1 MSGTGGVI
9 PTAGTPGR
17 PMVTPTESAHT
28 GVMDGAPVNESQPNL
43 LVRMYSPLVQGR
55 TWAATLHLLVNLALG
70 ITFFTIAITLF
81 SVSMGLMVTL
91 IGIPLLVVTVKFGRV
106 VGAFERARVRALF
119 GELLPPFA
127 RPAPARGFWQRSKQV
142 IGDGAGWRGLGY
154 SVLALPWGIL
164 TFTLTVVVWSVSLP
178 MALFPIYQGFLP
190 DNNDGGVYHFGNDYV
205 LHGWGRV
212 GYAAGVT
219 VLGLVFL
226 AAAPRIV
233 RGLAR
238 ADVALIRT
246 FLSPGNE
253 QVLTERVEQLT
264 VSRDA
269 SVEGASVELR
279 RIERDL
285 HDGAQQRLVGLAMD
299 LGLAK
304 ERLATGGDPARA
316 VELVNR
322 AHDEAKQAI
331 SELRDLVRGIHPS
344 VLTDRGLDAALS
356 ALAARSPVPVDIDVV
371 LDSRPPPAIEAAA
384 YFVVAE
390 SLANISKHSHATRA
404 SVHIAERPGVLAID
418 IYDDGVGGAVEHPG
432 GGLSGLRDRI
442 TAVEG
447 RLRISSP
454 EGGPT
459 LLAVELPCVS

>member
-1 MSGTGGVI
+1 MVA
-9 PTAGTPGR
+9 PTD
-17 PMVTPTESAHT
+17 SAHT
-28 GVMDGAPVNESQPNL
+28 GVMKDSQPNL
-43 LVRMYSPLVQGR
+43 LVRMYGPLVQPR
-55 TWAATLHLLVNLALG
+55 TWAATLHLVVNLGLG
-70 ITFFTIAITLF
+70 IAFFTVAVTLF

-91 IGIPLLVVTVKFGRV
+91 IGIPLLVLTINFGRA
-106 VGAFERARVRALF
+106 VGAFERGRVRALF
-119 GELLPPFA
+119 GERLPAFA
-127 RPAPARGFWQRSKQV
+127 RPAPAKGFWNRSKQV

-154 SVLALPWGIL
+154 SILALPWGIL
-164 TFTLTVVVWSVSLP
+164 TFTLTVVVWSVSLS
-178 MALFPIYQGFLP
+178 MAFFPIYQGFLP
-190 DNNDGGVYHFGNDYV
+190 DTHDGGAYSFGESYI
-205 LHGWGRV
+205 LYGWGRF
-212 GYAAGVT
+212 GYATAVT
-219 VLGLVFL
+219 VFGLLFL
-226 AAAPRIV
+226 VAAPRIV

-238 ADVALIRT
+238 ADIALIRAV
-246 FLSPGNE
+246 LSPGKE

-356 ALAARSPVPVDIDVV
+356 ALAARSPVPVDIDVA
-371 LDSRPPPAIEAAA
+371 LDRRPPAAVEAAA

-390 SLANISKHSHATRA
+390 SLANIAKHSRATRA
-404 SVHIAERPGVLAID
+404 SVRIAERPGVLLID
-418 IYDDGVGGAVEHPG
+418 IYDDGVGGAIEHPG

-454 EGGPT
+454 AGGPT
-459 LLAVELPCVS
+459 LLAVELPCAS

>member
-1 MSGTGGVI
+1 
-9 PTAGTPGR
+9 
-17 PMVTPTESAHT
+17 
-28 GVMDGAPVNESQPNL
+28 VNESQSNVL
-43 LVRMYSPLVQGR
+43 ARMYGPLVQTR
-55 TWAATLHLLVNLALG
+55 TWAASLHLLVNLGLG
-70 ITFFTIAITLF
+70 IAFFTIAITLF
-81 SVSMGLMVTL
+81 SVSMGLMITL
-91 IGIPLLVVTVKFGRV
+91 IGIPLLVLTINFGRA
-106 VGAFERARVRALF
+106 VGAFERGRVRALF
-119 GELLPPFA
+119 GERLPAFA
-127 RPAPARGFWQRSKQV
+127 RPAPASGFWQRSKQV

-154 SVLALPWGIL
+154 SMLALPWGIL
-164 TFTLTVVVWSVSLP
+164 TFTLTVVVWSVSLS
-178 MALFPIYQGFLP
+178 MAFFPIYQGFLP
-190 DNNDGGVYHFGNDYV
+190 ENNDGDGPYSFGKSYV
-205 LHGWGRV
+205 LHGWGRF

-219 VLGLVFL
+219 MVGLLFL
-226 AAAPRIV
+226 AVAPRIV

-246 FLSPGNE
+246 MLSPGKE

-356 ALAARSPVPVDIDVV
+356 ALAARSPVPVDIDVL
-371 LDSRPPPAIEAAA
+371 LDRRPPAAIEAAA

-390 SLANISKHSHATRA
+390 SLANIAKHSHATRA
-404 SVHIAERPGVLAID
+404 SVRIAERPGVLVID

-454 EGGPT
+454 DGGPT
-459 LLAVELPCVS
+459 LLAVELPCAS